1 MKLIKILLLTVAL
14 LAQTLVG
21 VQAQQLLSTN
31 RVPLQTTQKM
41 RNETRAMV
49 LCLEN
54 GHMSR
59 TALSDL
65 DMRQFIREYMQRVD
79 IFKMFFTTADVQH
92 FQDFFAQSSDI
103 MLHQGTLL
111 PAFSIYDKFID
122 RAEDRLA
129 WIKERMKKPFDL
141 KRSDTFAYDRSKANW
156 PANIKE
162 ADELWDKR
170 LTLDI
175 IGEMLSFDNP
185 KSSSTKK
192 GKKALKEKKAQPED
206 KNAPKTFE
214 EKFEKAKAEVLKRYE
229 HLIDNYVKFD
239 TIEIEELYLNA
250 LSEMYDPHSTFL
262 SEYALEE
269 FDIAIRNSLVGI
281 GATLQ
286 EKDGYCSVVELL
298 PGGPAKESKQ
308 IHAGDKILAV
318 GQGETGEM
326 VDVIGMKLRKTV
338 RMIRGKE
345 GSKVRLLIEP
355 ASNPSARKTIVLER
369 KEIKLTTK
377 LAKAVVYTVPEAN
390 KTVPIGV
397 IDLPAF
403 YGEGPGDD
411 GAKGF
416 STSKNVAELL
426 QKLKDCNVKGIILD
440 LRRNGGG
447 FLNEAISLAGL
458 FMKGPV
464 VQVKSGQ
471 GDANVLSTDG
481 AEKIAWTGP
490 LMVLV
495 DRLSASASE
504 IVAGALQDHKRAI
517 IVGDAHTHG
526 KGTVQTVCPLSRID
540 PQQKSAA
547 KFTIQKWYAPSGNSI
562 QLKGVEPDIVL
573 PSLFDNMEFGEKYQD
588 YALKWDSISPAQI
601 DDVWFYGVGKA
612 QADALIAKLNAQSRE
627 RQNKLDE
634 FKFLKE
640 RIDWLK
646 KRQDKKDLELNYD
659 MRQAELKKAEAFIDS
674 VEKREE
680 EFAKS
685 NFKKQEILL
694 EASQKNLEKKEEDLK
709 KEIKSDEDTLLDEDK
724 EEIFD
729 VQLREA
735 LRIMADW
742 IEILNQS
749 PKTNP

>member
-54 GHMSR
+54 GHISR

-122 RAEDRLA
+122 RAENRLA

-355 ASNPSARKTIVLER
+355 ASNPSARNTVVLER

-377 LAKAVVYTVPEAN
+377 LAKAVVYTVPMGD

-464 VQVKSGQ
+464 VQVRSGM

-612 QADALIAKLNAQSRE
+612 QADALIAILNAQSRE

-709 KEIKSDEDTLLDEDK
+709 KEIKSDEETLLDEDK

>member
-122 RAEDRLA
+122 RAENRLA

-377 LAKAVVYTVPEAN
+377 LAKAVVYTVPMGD

-612 QADALIAKLNAQSRE
+612 QAGALIAILNAQSRE

-694 EASQKNLEKKEEDLK
+694 EASKKNLEKKEEDLK
-709 KEIKSDEDTLLDEDK
+709 KEIKSDEETLLDEDK
-724 EEIFD
+724 EEVFD

>member
-14 LAQTLVG
+14 LAQTLAE

-54 GHMSR
+54 GHISR

-122 RAEDRLA
+122 RAEKRLA

-355 ASNPSARKTIVLER
+355 ASNPSARNTVVLER

-377 LAKAVVYTVPEAN
+377 LAKAVVYTVPMGD

-464 VQVKSGQ
+464 VQVRSGM

-612 QADALIAKLNAQSRE
+612 QAGALIAKLNAQSRE

-694 EASQKNLEKKEEDLK
+694 EASKKNLEKKEEDLK
-709 KEIKSDEDTLLDEDK
+709 KEIKSDEETLLDEDK
-724 EEIFD
+724 EEVFD

>member
-122 RAEDRLA
+122 RAENRLA

-377 LAKAVVYTVPEAN
+377 LAKAVVYTVPMGD

-612 QADALIAKLNAQSRE
+612 QADALIAKLNAQSHE

-694 EASQKNLEKKEEDLK
+694 EASKKNLEKKEEDLK
-709 KEIKSDEDTLLDEDK
+709 KEIKSDEETLLDEDK
-724 EEIFD
+724 EEVFD

>member
-122 RAEDRLA
+122 RAENRLA

-612 QADALIAKLNAQSRE
+612 QAGALIAKLNAQSRE

-694 EASQKNLEKKEEDLK
+694 EASKKNLEKKEEDLK
-709 KEIKSDEDTLLDEDK
+709 KEIKSDEETLLDEDK
-724 EEIFD
+724 EEVFD

>member
-122 RAEDRLA
+122 RAENRLA

-355 ASNPSARKTIVLER
+355 ASNPSARNTVVLER

-377 LAKAVVYTVPEAN
+377 LAKAVVYTVPMGD

-464 VQVKSGQ
+464 VQVRSGM

-547 KFTIQKWYAPSGNSI
+547 KFTIQKWYAPNGNSI

-612 QADALIAKLNAQSRE
+612 QAGALIAKLNAQSRE

-646 KRQDKKDLELNYD
+646 KRQDKKDLELNYN

-709 KEIKSDEDTLLDEDK
+709 KEIKSDEETLLDEDK

>member
-122 RAEDRLA
+122 RAENRLA

-377 LAKAVVYTVPEAN
+377 LAKAVVYTVPMGD

-481 AEKIAWTGP
+481 AEKTAWTGP

-694 EASQKNLEKKEEDLK
+694 EASKKNLEKKEEDLK
-709 KEIKSDEDTLLDEDK
+709 KEIKSDEETLLDEDK
-724 EEIFD
+724 EEVFD

>member
-54 GHMSR
+54 GHISR

-122 RAEDRLA
+122 RAENRLA

-355 ASNPSARKTIVLER
+355 ASNPSARNTVVLER

-377 LAKAVVYTVPEAN
+377 LAKAVVYTVPMGD

-464 VQVKSGQ
+464 VQVRSGM

-562 QLKGVEPDIVL
+562 QLKGIEPDIVL

-612 QADALIAKLNAQSRE
+612 QAGALIAKLNAQSRE

-709 KEIKSDEDTLLDEDK
+709 KEIKSDEETLLDEDK

-749 PKTNP
+749 PKANP

>member
-14 LAQTLVG
+14 LAQTLAE

-54 GHMSR
+54 GHISR

-122 RAEDRLA
+122 RAEKRLA

-355 ASNPSARKTIVLER
+355 ASNPSARNTVVLER

-377 LAKAVVYTVPEAN
+377 LAKAVVYTVPMGD

-464 VQVKSGQ
+464 VQVRSGM

-612 QADALIAKLNAQSRE
+612 QAGALIAKLNAQSRE

-694 EASQKNLEKKEEDLK
+694 EASKKNLEKKEEDLK
-709 KEIKSDEDTLLDEDK
+709 KEIKSDEETLLDEDK
-724 EEIFD
+724 EEVFD

-749 PKTNP
+749 QKTNP

>member
-14 LAQTLVG
+14 LTQTLVG

-54 GHMSR
+54 GHISR

-122 RAEDRLA
+122 RAEKRLA

-377 LAKAVVYTVPEAN
+377 LAKAVVYTVPMGD

-471 GDANVLSTDG
+471 GDANVLGTDG

-612 QADALIAKLNAQSRE
+612 QAGALIAKLNAQSRE

-694 EASQKNLEKKEEDLK
+694 EASKKNLEKKEEDLK
-709 KEIKSDEDTLLDEDK
+709 KEIKSDEETLLDEDK
-724 EEIFD
+724 EEVFD

>member
-14 LAQTLVG
+14 LAQTLAG

-54 GHMSR
+54 GHISR

-122 RAEDRLA
+122 RAEKRLA

-162 ADELWDKR
+162 ADDLWDKR

-229 HLIDNYVKFD
+229 HLIENYVKFD

-355 ASNPSARKTIVLER
+355 ASNPSARNTVVLER

-377 LAKAVVYTVPEAN
+377 LAKAVVYTVPMGD

-464 VQVKSGQ
+464 VQVRSGM

-612 QADALIAKLNAQSRE
+612 QAGALIAKLNAQSRE

-694 EASQKNLEKKEEDLK
+694 EASKKNLEKKEEDLK
-709 KEIKSDEDTLLDEDK
+709 KEIKSDEETLLDEDK